1 MSDFSEDP
9 FSFQSIKLKTHNL
22 IANGT
27 GRGLKNLGWASGCT
41 RSVALCDRILLSS
54 GLNRASCLSKRD
66 SSLFAERTEAIRFQF
81 GRMYRRHFLP
91 NSPGPFPAPIVTV
104 PKPDGRIRICGDFK
118 VTINQALS
126 VDQYPLPKPEDL
138 FTTLTGG
145 QKFTKLDL
153 SQAYLQLE
161 ISEESKKYC
170 TVKYQACTATIAY
183 RLESRQRQRCFRNSW
198 TPSPPGNSPRNL
210 LH

>member
-27 GRGLKNLGWASGCT
+27 GRCLKNLGWASGCT

-153 SQAYLQLE
+153 SQAYLTCSWRFQKNRRSTAQSSTRHVPLQ
-161 ISEESKKYC
+161 SP
-170 TVKYQACTATIAY
+170 TV
-183 RLESRQRQRCFRNSW
+183 FRNSW
-198 TPSPPGNSPRNL
+198 KPSPPGNSPCNL